1 MRVLAISGSP
11 IRDGNTETALRTIL
25 DGAQAR
31 GATTGFIR
39 LYELRIEPCD
49 ACGACVSSGRC
60 VIEDAATPIL
70 EEIEAADGLVFGSPV
85 YWNAVSGPMKHLIDR
100 TYYAAH
106 AKQLAGK
113 RFAVVLVQ
121 HSSGADDALGT
132 FRCFADEQRCTM
144 LEPVV
149 VNTADRQG
157 VVAGDRGLLQRLR
170 ALGERLASQAAS

>member
-1 MRVLAISGSP
+1 MRILAISGSP
-11 IRDGNTETALRTIL
+11 VRDGNTETAVAAIL
-25 DGAQAR
+25 EGARAR
-31 GATTGFIR
+31 GADTASVR
-39 LYELRIEPCD
+39 VYEARIEPCD

-70 EEIEAADGLVFGSPV
+70 EQLQAADAIVFGSPV

-113 RFAVVLVQ
+113 HFAVVLVQ
-121 HSSGADDALGT
+121 HSSGAEDALGT

-144 LEPVV
+144 LDPVV
-149 VNTADRQG
+149 VNTQDRRG
-157 VVAGDRGLLQRLR
+157 VVAGDGALLRRLR
-170 ALGERLASQAAS
+170 ALGERLASQAGP